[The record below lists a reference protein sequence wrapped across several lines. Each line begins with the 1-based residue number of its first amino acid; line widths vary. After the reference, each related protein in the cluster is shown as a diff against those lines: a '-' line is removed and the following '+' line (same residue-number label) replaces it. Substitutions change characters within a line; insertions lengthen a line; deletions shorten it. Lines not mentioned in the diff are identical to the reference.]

1 VPCFSA
7 FGGQQFFVKK
17 QTTIN
22 QNISQNTNKNKLASL
37 QKQGAKEEERGLGE
51 ECPDC
56 LLMPCLCSTYI
67 PIRHSQVH
75 SK

>member
-51 ECPDC
+51 E
-56 LLMPCLCSTYI
+56 
-67 PIRHSQVH
+67 
-75 SK
+75 

>member
-51 ECPDC
+51 EQPRLFAQA
-56 LLMPCLCSTYI
+56 LLVFHL
-67 PIRHSQVH
+67 HSN
-75 SK
+75 